1 MLISF
6 EGDNCVC
13 DGEYFITPGV
23 YGYEVYN
30 CGTDAEE
37 AKEQFSDFSDESFEV
52 CLRWVYNKLYSLPE
66 NVTITTKF
74 SGIVNGNPV
83 SGEAL
88 IVDDGYKG
96 RF

>member
-30 CGTDAEE
+30 CGTDEE
-37 AKEQFSDFSDESFEV
+37 DAKEQFSSDSFET
-52 CLRWVYNKLYSLPE
+52 CLRWIYDKLYSLPE
-66 NVTITTKF
+66 NVTITTKI
-74 SGIVNGNPV
+74 SGVVNGNPV
-83 SGEAL
+83 SGEAH